1 MTQISGVTPNL
12 FSTSK
17 GTGAKTTKQSMS
29 VAEQFAGIMN
39 QNAGDLFGNRSD
51 LSADSGKATTVTSK
65 APSTNRQNGNS
76 DRDTA
81 AMGAGKNRPIKETQ
95 ADTKVTDV
103 ASNEQELQSLG
114 EEIKE
119 QIEDS
124 LDLTEEEVTEVM
136 ELLGLTTMD
145 LLDTQNIVALVQ
157 ELTGSDSAMELL
169 TNDSFQQLMADVTE
183 LIGNFEQVNE
193 LSPKEF
199 AQVVETVLQS
209 QGQTLPEDAPLTEN
223 AGTMTT
229 LEASDTVDT
238 VDGITVPQGQETVE
252 QPNGSEAVAEE
263 QQPQTTAKE
272 EVTAPQT
279 PVAEESVNE
288 QPLETEELPAW
299 ETAKDNSDETGQNM
313 EQSTS
318 DPSKD
323 LFKQKE
329 QKAESLINEH
339 ANYQPD
345 VTNAGQTR
353 GVNAQ
358 PVVTA
363 ADSYLDAEQLLAQFE
378 GMARTLA
385 TDSGTTIEMQ
395 LNPANLGRLFLSVS
409 EKEGNVSA
417 TITASNE
424 EVKEALQ
431 TQMAALR
438 ETLQMQGIKVE
449 AVEVTVATHEFEQN
463 LDGNQSANGQA
474 QSEREQQAQAEA
486 EKSGRRNL
494 NLNDLDGLS
503 GLMSEEER
511 LVAQMMA
518 DQGNSVDFKA

>member
-12 FSTSK
+12 FSASK
-17 GTGAKTTKQSMS
+17 GTGTKTTKQSMS

-39 QNAGDLFGNRSD
+39 QNAGDLFGNSSD
-51 LSADSGKATTVTSK
+51 LSADTGKVTTVTNK
-65 APSTNRQNGNS
+65 APSTSRQTGS
-76 DRDTA
+76 TDRDTA

-95 ADTKVTDV
+95 TDAKVTDV
-103 ASNEQELQSLG
+103 ASNEQQLQSLG

-124 LDLTEEEVTEVM
+124 LDLTEEQVTEVM
-136 ELLGLTTMD
+136 ELLGLTTLD

-157 ELTGSDSAMELL
+157 ELTESDTAMELL

-209 QGQTLPEDAPLTEN
+209 QDQTLPEETPLTGD
-223 AGTMTT
+223 AGAMTT
-229 LEASDTVDT
+229 VEVSDNAAA
-238 VDGITVPQGQETVE
+238 VDGNTVSQVQDAVE
-252 QPNGSEAVAEE
+252 QPNGSEVVEDE
-263 QQPQTTAKE
+263 KQPQTTAKE
-272 EVTAPQT
+272 EVTASQT
-279 PVAEESVNE
+279 PVAEENVTE
-288 QPLETEELPAW
+288 QPMETEETPAW
-299 ETAKDNSDETGQNM
+299 EAAKENSSETEQNM
-313 EQSTS
+313 EQSAS

-323 LFKQKE
+323 MFKQKE
-329 QKAESLINEH
+329 QKTESLINEH
-339 ANYQPD
+339 ANYQTD
-345 VTNAGQTR
+345 LTNAGQTR
-353 GVNAQ
+353 AVDAQ

-409 EKEGNVSA
+409 EKEGNVTA

-449 AVEVTVATHEFEQN
+449 AVEVTVAAHEFEQN

-474 QSEREQQAQAEA
+474 QSEREQQAQAES